1 MAGEPGRKM
10 TSAKTTDHG
19 VDGFT
24 SREAARISG
33 VPFFT
38 VDYWDRSKFLK
49 PSIARS
55 AGRGRGRGRLYSYAD
70 LLRLRIARELREQHV
85 SLQTLRHVVKRLG
98 EIATGLEAS
107 RYVFV
112 GEKVELVADFPALSE
127 ILRTKARTFGFLLDL
142 SEIQRGVAE
151 RTLKVRSPRAP
162 AGSRLAHD

>member
-1 MAGEPGRKM
+1 MA
-10 TSAKTTDHG
+10 SARSTGSG

-55 AGRGRGRGRLYSYAD
+55 AGRGRGRGRLYSYSD
-70 LLRLRIARELREQHV
+70 ILRLRIARELREQHV

-98 EIATGLEAS
+98 EITDGLDKS

-112 GEKVELVADFPALSE
+112 AEKVELVADFAALTE

-142 SEIQRGVAE
+142 SEIQRGIAE
-151 RTLKVRSPRAP
+151 RAAKARSQRAP

>member
-1 MAGEPGRKM
+1 M
-10 TSAKTTDHG
+10 
-19 VDGFT
+19 DGFT

-55 AGRGRGRGRLYSYAD
+55 AGRGRGRGRLSTVLD
-70 LLRLRIARELREQHV
+70 
-85 SLQTLRHVVKRLG
+85 
-98 EIATGLEAS
+98 AS

-127 ILRTKARTFGFLLDL
+127 ILRTKTRTFGFLLDL
-142 SEIQRGVAE
+142 SEIQRGVAQ
-151 RTLKVRSPRAP
+151 RALKVRSPRAP

>member
-1 MAGEPGRKM
+1 MAATKSTERG
-10 TSAKTTDHG
+10 A
-19 VDGFT
+19 DGFT

-38 VDYWDRSKFLK
+38 VDYWDRSRFLK

-98 EIATGLEAS
+98 EIAGGLDKA

-112 GEKVELVADFPALSE
+112 AEKVELVADFAALTE

-142 SEIQRGVAE
+142 SEIQRGIAE
-151 RTLKVRSPRAP
+151 RAVKARSQRAP

>member
-1 MAGEPGRKM
+1 MA
-10 TSAKTTDHG
+10 SAKSTGNG

-24 SREAARISG
+24 SRDAARISG

-55 AGRGRGRGRLYSYAD
+55 AGRGRGRGRLYSYTD
-70 LLRLRIARELREQHV
+70 ILRLRIARELREQHV

-98 EIATGLEAS
+98 EITDGLDKS

-112 GEKVELVADFPALSE
+112 AEKVELVADFAALTE

-142 SEIQRGVAE
+142 SEIQRGIAE
-151 RTLKVRSPRAP
+151 RAAKARSQRAP

>member
-1 MAGEPGRKM
+1 M
-10 TSAKTTDHG
+10 TLARTTGNG

>member
-1 MAGEPGRKM
+1 MA
-10 TSAKTTDHG
+10 SARSTGNG

-55 AGRGRGRGRLYSYAD
+55 AGRGRGRGRLYSYTD
-70 LLRLRIARELREQHV
+70 ILRLRIARELREQHV

-98 EIATGLEAS
+98 EITDGLDKS

-112 GEKVELVADFPALSE
+112 AEKVELVADFAALNE

-142 SEIQRGVAE
+142 SEIQRGIAE
-151 RTLKVRSPRAP
+151 RAVKARSQRAP

>member
-1 MAGEPGRKM
+1 MA
-10 TSAKTTDHG
+10 SAKSTGNG

-55 AGRGRGRGRLYSYAD
+55 AGRGRGRGRLYSYSD

-98 EIATGLEAS
+98 EIAEGLDRA

-112 GEKVELVADFPALSE
+112 AERVELVADFTALTE

-151 RTLKVRSPRAP
+151 RAVKVRSPRAP

>member
-1 MAGEPGRKM
+1 MVATKSTEN
-10 TSAKTTDHG
+10 G

-55 AGRGRGRGRLYSYAD
+55 AGRGRGRGRLYSYSD
-70 LLRLRIARELREQHV
+70 ILRLRIARELREQHV

-98 EIATGLEAS
+98 EIATGLDRA

-112 GEKVELVADFPALSE
+112 GEKVELVTDFAALTE
-127 ILRTKARTFGFLLDL
+127 ILATKARTFGFLLDL
-142 SEIQRGVAE
+142 SEIQHGVAE
-151 RTLKVRSPRAP
+151 RTAKVRSPRAP

>member
-1 MAGEPGRKM
+1 MPATK
-10 TSAKTTDHG
+10 STDTAAE
-19 VDGFT
+19 GFT
-24 SREAARISG
+24 SREASRISG

-55 AGRGRGRGRLYSYAD
+55 AGRGKGRGRLYSYSD
-70 LLRLRIARELREQHV
+70 ILRLRIARELREQHV

-98 EIATGLEAS
+98 EIASGLDKA

-112 GEKVELVADFPALSE
+112 AEKVELVSDFAALSE
-127 ILRTKARTFGFLLDL
+127 VLRSKARTFGFLLDL

-151 RTLKVRSPRAP
+151 RAAKVRSPRAP

>member
-1 MAGEPGRKM
+1 MASTNPTEKV
-10 TSAKTTDHG
+10 

-55 AGRGRGRGRLYSYAD
+55 AGRGKGRGRLYSYAD
-70 LLRLRIARELREQHV
+70 ILRLRIARELREQHV

-98 EIATGLEAS
+98 EIATGLDQA

-112 GEKVELVADFPALSE
+112 GERVELVADFAALSE
-127 ILRTKARTFGFLLDL
+127 ILRAKARTFGFLLDL

-151 RTLKVRSPRAP
+151 RAAKVRSPRAP

>member
-1 MAGEPGRKM
+1 MAAPN
-10 TSAKTTDHG
+10 STDRSP
-19 VDGFT
+19 DGFT

-70 LLRLRIARELREQHV
+70 ILRLRIARELREQHV

-98 EIATGLEAS
+98 ETAEGLDKA

-112 GEKVELVADFPALSE
+112 AERIELVADFAALTDV
-127 ILRTKARTFGFLLDL
+127 LRSKARTFGFLLDL
-142 SEIQRGVAE
+142 SEIQQGVAE
-151 RTLKVRSPRAP
+151 RAAKVRSPRAP

>member
-1 MAGEPGRKM
+1 MPATRSTATVME
-10 TSAKTTDHG
+10 
-19 VDGFT
+19 GFT

-55 AGRGRGRGRLYSYAD
+55 AGRGRGRGRLYSYPD
-70 LLRLRIARELREQHV
+70 ILRLRIARELREQHV

-98 EIATGLEAS
+98 EISEGLDTA

-112 GEKVELVADFPALSE
+112 AEKVEMVRDFAELTE

-151 RTLKVRSPRAP
+151 RAAKARSPRAP
-162 AGSRLAHD
+162 AGSRLARD

>member
-1 MAGEPGRKM
+1 MPSTKTSESVVAGY
-10 TSAKTTDHG
+10 
-19 VDGFT
+19 T
-24 SREAARISG
+24 SREAARLSA

-55 AGRGRGRGRLYSYAD
+55 HGRGRGRGRLYSYSD
-70 LLRLRIARELREQHV
+70 ILRLRIARELREQRV
-85 SLQTLRHVVKRLG
+85 SFQTLRHVVKRLG
-98 EIATGLEAS
+98 EIESGLDEA

-112 GEKVELVADFPALSE
+112 GQTVELVANFDELVDV
-127 ILRTKARTFGFLLDL
+127 LRSRTRRFGFLLDL

-151 RTLKVRSPRAP
+151 RAAGLRSPRAP

>member
-1 MAGEPGRKM
+1 MAP
-10 TSAKTTDHG
+10 AKTSEPVVAG
-19 VDGFT
+19 YT
-24 SREAARISG
+24 SREAARLSA

-55 AGRGRGRGRLYSYAD
+55 LGRGRGRGRLYSYSD
-70 LLRLRIARELREQHV
+70 ILRLRIARELREQHV
-85 SLQTLRHVVKRLG
+85 SFQTLRHVVRRLG
-98 EIATGLEAS
+98 EIEAGLDKA

-112 GEKVELVADFPALSE
+112 GQKVELVASFDELVDV
-127 ILRTKARTFGFLLDL
+127 LRSRTRHFGFLLDL

-151 RTLKVRSPRAP
+151 RAASLRSPRAP

>member
-1 MAGEPGRKM
+1 MAVTRSNARSNAMVGE
-10 TSAKTTDHG
+10 
-19 VDGFT
+19 GFT

-49 PSIARS
+49 PSIAQS

-70 LLRLRIARELREQHV
+70 TLRLRIARELREQHV

-98 EIATGLEAS
+98 EIPAGLERA

-112 GEKVELVADFPALSE
+112 SEKVELVEDFAALTE
-127 ILRTKARTFGFLLDL
+127 VLRTKARTFGFLLDL
-142 SEIQRGVAE
+142 SEIQQGVAT
-151 RTLKVRSPRAP
+151 RAAKLRSPRAP
-162 AGSRLAHD
+162 AGSRLARD